1 MTTLAKRTT
10 TTYHPGGYTA
20 ARINIPVK
28 VDMPRYLEET
38 IPSAGHTQQDAI
50 GDLWD
55 NSIDANAINIGV
67 HFCSDKPNKHITRYV
82 FHDDGDGMTLEDLER
97 SMSPA
102 GKRPADGYM
111 STDLGKYGIGG
122 TIAAFTLG
130 KSKTVLTKT
139 SAGELLKGVLAP
151 TSAAPSAEIE
161 FSLLAPTSEDIAL
174 FDYYTDCAEH
184 GTVII
189 IKNPRKDVASGQQK
203 IDLLKN
209 QTVKTHGERYRKFIN
224 GEEKNLTFTVAQYTG
239 KSINPEHS
247 MLQPR
252 KDKIKAIDKTYWHDQ
267 SLHKDLRFAKVVKI
281 PGGSVTIRLVHLDPN
296 KFTKSPPASESG
308 IRWMR
313 NNTQIFHGN
322 PPRSGLWGTG
332 AISHPELSYGR
343 VEISFDSSMDPAM
356 GVVNT
361 KNKIAPTQAVI
372 DKLNDALMS
381 FRQAVQR
388 AKKAKP
394 ISQTV
399 KQQTQQYLNN
409 QAAKIKAS
417 APTLGYEQASET
429 SYRIPEFQVET
440 KPSDPPWRCEARRT
454 AAGYDLV
461 VYINDADPFIQEYFV
476 KGSDETKFA
485 ILTMLNCQYSQAQ
498 NYTAVKRSFKVIEE
512 FMIQTAKKV
521 SLHHKILD
529 D

>member
-1 MTTLAKRTT
+1 MNFRNNRTI
-10 TTYHPGGYTA
+10 TTYHPDGYNA
-20 ARINIPVK
+20 KRINVPVK
-28 VDMPRYLEET
+28 VDMSRYLEET
-38 IPSAGHTQQDAI
+38 IPAAGHDQQGAI
-50 GDLWD
+50 GDLFD
-55 NSIDANAINIGV
+55 NSIDANAINIGM
-67 HFCSDKPNKHITRYV
+67 HICSDKPNKHITRYV

-122 TIAAFTLG
+122 TTAAFTLG

-139 SAGELLKGVLAP
+139 SDGELLKGVLAP
-151 TSAAPSAEIE
+151 TCKPPSAEIE
-161 FSLLAPTSEDIAL
+161 WSLLAPTNEDRAL
-174 FDYYTDCAEH
+174 FDYYTDGAEH
-184 GTVII
+184 GTVIT
-189 IKNPRKDVASGQQK
+189 IKHPRKDVASGQQK

-209 QTVKTHGERYRKFIN
+209 QIVKTHGERYRKFIN
-224 GEEKNLTFTVAQYTG
+224 GDAKNLTFTVAQYTG

-281 PGGSVTIRLVHLDPN
+281 PGGSVTIRFIHLDPN

-322 PPRSGLWGTG
+322 PPRSGLWGAG

-343 VEISFDSSMDPAM
+343 VEISFDSSMDQIM

-372 DKLNDALMS
+372 DKLNAALMS

-454 AAGYDLV
+454 ATGYDLV